1 MLSIRTYGFWLKFA
15 VSSTIRCGTLGI
27 KPVSS
32 SCHSSMNLWEGNT
45 TMVNYRN
52 SSSKQRLSTENL
64 AQQEML
70 QSILTTQEPYPW
82 NPAEASDYFSEAST
96 AGDELALSDEE
107 AQLGWRAFSAQLD
120 SFWGGTSV
128 QAALAQRFARRLSQD
143 VIEQITAKAAQMV
156 NTGRPLAE
164 QLIACV
170 RDTLTGWD
178 DADLQ
183 VMARPLAHAMRGQ
196 EEILDATIN
205 SVRDIEWEA
214 LSSMEQARISLAAA
228 RWAIDH
234 VTEHTEK

>member
-1 MLSIRTYGFWLKFA
+1 
-15 VSSTIRCGTLGI
+15 
-27 KPVSS
+27 
-32 SCHSSMNLWEGNT
+32 
-45 TMVNYRN
+45 MVNHKN
-52 SSSKQRLSTENL
+52 SSSQQRLSTDNL

-70 QSILTTQEPYPW
+70 QSILSPQTPYPW
-82 NPAEASDYFSEAST
+82 TPADASNYFTEIAD

-107 AQLGWRAFSAQLD
+107 AQLGWQALSAKLD
-120 SFWGGTSV
+120 TLWGGTSV
-128 QAALAQRFARRLSQD
+128 EIALAQRFARRLSED
-143 VIEQITAKAAQMV
+143 VIAQITAKASQV
-156 NTGRPLAE
+156 VTTSRPLAE

-205 SVRDIEWEA
+205 SVRDIEWDN

-228 RWAIDH
+228 RWAIDY
-234 VTEHTEK
+234 VTQQQ